1 MMKIPAPLRDLFN
14 GQPRKVHPIFVDNQR
29 GYARTTL
36 TWRYA
41 SFMSFQ
47 VHAVFW
53 VIFYVLNIPEMVI
66 FNVFSMLVWIVVI
79 VFMRVGLFFTGFN
92 LAVAELFCH
101 AICAS
106 YFVGLGT
113 GFFIHLLFIPFALF
127 FSPLIKHPVDITVKV
142 FWFLATI
149 VGFITCGIIQYYAE
163 PVYRLSIGISISLQV
178 ANLIMM
184 TNGMSLTAFLFV
196 VFLKRAEDAL
206 QEERDKSEGLLH
218 NILPVPIANRLK
230 GDDKNPVDG
239 FDETSILFADIVGFT
254 PLSSSCTP
262 EVLVGMLNDVFS
274 RFDDLAD
281 KHGLEKIKTIG
292 DAYMV
297 AGGIP
302 EYRQDHAT
310 AIADMA
316 LDMVESLNQVK
327 DAPCQTLSIRVGI
340 NSGPAVAGVI
350 GKRKFAYDLWGDTVN
365 TAARM
370 ESHGVPGEIQVTED
384 TYHLLKDQYSFVER
398 GEIEIKGKGMMNA
411 YLLQGRNGT
420 N

>member
-1 MMKIPAPLRDLFN
+1 MINIPAPLRDLFN
-14 GQPRKVHPIFVDNQR
+14 SQPRKVHFCFLDNPR
-29 GYARTTL
+29 GYASINQ

-41 SFMSFQ
+41 ALMGFLTHVAF
-47 VHAVFW
+47 FL
-53 VIFYVLNIPEMVI
+53 IFYVLHVPEMVI
-66 FNVFSMLVWIVVI
+66 FNVFSMLIFLSAIFLWR
-79 VFMRVGLFFTGFN
+79 FGFYFTSLN
-92 LAVAELFCH
+92 LLMLEITCH
-101 AICAS
+101 AACAS
-106 YFVGLGT
+106 YFIGWDS
-113 GFFIHLLFIPFALF
+113 GFIYYNFTVLLVIFL
-127 FSPLIKHPVDITVKV
+127 SPLIKHPIDIAVKALWCV
-142 FWFLATI
+142 ASI
-149 VGFITCGIIQYYAE
+149 GCFITCWIYLHAAIPAYQLSAGIVTFLQTFNLLM
-163 PVYRLSIGISISLQV
+163 VGSVISII
-178 ANLIMM
+178 AM
-184 TNGMSLTAFLFV
+184 TFGIFV
-196 VFLKRAEDAL
+196 KRAEDAL
-206 QEERDKSEGLLH
+206 KVERDKSEGLLH

-239 FDETSILFADIVGFT
+239 FNETSILFADIVGFT
-254 PLSSSCTP
+254 PLSQSCTP

-302 EYRQDHAT
+302 EYRKDHAS

-316 LDMVESLNQVK
+316 LDMVESLKQVK

-411 YLLQGRNGT
+411 YLLQGRNGQ
-420 N
+420 